1 MFVKNELK
9 ALKEDLQPESSQ
21 AAERRR
27 HEAEVQGSEE
37 AEQRQ
42 RDREDFLKITLRFL
56 RQMKQEPLADALQSR
71 KHVLFLIRAAQHKC
85 TFVAF
90 RETRAVLQG
99 CGEPL
104 C

>member
-1 MFVKNELK
+1 MKNELK

-71 KHVLFLIRAAQHKC
+71 KHVLFLIREHKC

>member
-1 MFVKNELK
+1 MKNELK